1 MKYFTLA
8 SLTLLALSS
17 ASAST
22 TPTTPTTPTTHSTP
36 TTPTDPSTPSFFA
49 PLGKFVRQ
57 TAFGLQ
63 HLFDTPKDLIKARL
77 EIPKAKSTEGL
88 VKYNSGDNFCIE
100 NDRSAFWRRLYGEKD
115 PAAIEK
121 ILFCPSAPGFL
132 KDLDVGR
139 LMGSAAG
146 DQLKAILA
154 ALMLRRETLQGVYS
168 SNFVDSN
175 YMTCFNALWSRV
187 DTVDPS
193 VMDYWP
199 CDKDSCEPKTIKDS
213 FAAFTDQNEACKAV
227 LKDQLVAYAD
237 HVAEAAK
244 EHKITAAPVLRQ
256 AILENLNEAPHLSLP
271 LFATFDFVREY
282 NEAAAAER
290 ITAALADTKAVLLKV
305 DPSSK
310 LFSEAEALF
319 KQRISSK
326 EQSNDKNET
335 KEQENLETKEQM
347 KVETKEEEVKQTVE
361 QDVKPPVESTKTA
374 TMTETPSATK
384 TTPQ

>member
-22 TPTTPTTPTTHSTP
+22 TPTTPTTPT
-36 TTPTDPSTPSFFA
+36 DPSTASFFA

-335 KEQENLETKEQM
+335 KEQM
-347 KVETKEEEVKQTVE
+347 KVETKEEEVKPPVESEKE
-361 QDVKPPVESTKTA
+361 QDVKPPVKSEPPVESTKTA

>member
-22 TPTTPTTPTTHSTP
+22 TPTTPTTPT
-36 TTPTDPSTPSFFA
+36 DPSTASFFA

-115 PAAIEK
+115 FAAIEK

-335 KEQENLETKEQM
+335 KEQM
-347 KVETKEEEVKQTVE
+347 KVETKEEEVKPPVESEKE
-361 QDVKPPVESTKTA
+361 QDVKPPVKSEPPVESTKTA